1 MDSQY
6 IESFDPNLLN
16 SDPHPTF
23 KVPRENIG
31 QRTRS
36 KLCLSDT
43 PLEAIETA
51 YLPPDITTD
60 MYDYECDN
68 EDWENFLKEFM
79 QPLPKDPEDDEEAD
93 PEYNVM
99 ADEEVV
105 DKEEFRMDR
114 ASKVSR
120 KEERDLYREL
130 VEECFLGPEEGTSD
144 EEEENCAKNEMT
156 NQVSLIDFL

>member
-1 MDSQY
+1 MLDSQY
-6 IESFDPNLLN
+6 IESFDSNLLN

-23 KVPRENIG
+23 KMPEENIG

-68 EDWENFLKEFM
+68 EDWVNFLKEFM
-79 QPLPKDPEDDEEAD
+79 QPLPKDPEDDDEAD

-130 VEECFLGPEEGTSD
+130 IEECILGTGDVTSD
-144 EEEENCAKNEMT
+144 EEEENCVKKERT
-156 NQVSLIDFL
+156 HQV